1 MNFTDEE
8 LKELTMTSLTRSLT
22 NIYRCYSIIYD
33 VYHSENC
40 DRDTVFIHDLVD
52 AIQGIEAVLEVYT
65 RNTYIHPGYACEKLK
80 YSYNNIKYI
89 YEYFENKLNKENNN
103 ENNT

>member
-8 LKELTMTSLTRSLT
+8 LKELTMTSLSRSLL
-22 NIYRCYSIIYD
+22 NIYNCYEKIYD
-33 VYHSENC
+33 MYHSENA
-40 DRDTVFIHDLVD
+40 DRDVAFIHDLVD
-52 AIQGIEAVLEVYT
+52 ALKGIEAVLEVYT
-65 RNTYIHPGYACEKLK
+65 RDKHIYPGYACEKLK

-89 YEYFENKLNKENNN
+89 YEYFENKLKKENSN

>member
-33 VYHSENC
+33 VYHTDNA
-40 DRDTVFIHDLVD
+40 DKDVAFIHDLVN
-52 AIQGIEAVLEVYT
+52 AIRGIEAVLEVYT
-65 RNTYIHPGYACEKLK
+65 RNTYIHPSYACEKLK
-80 YSYNNIKYI
+80 YSYNTIKYI
-89 YEYFENKLNKENNN
+89 YEYFESKLKKENSN
-103 ENNT
+103 E

>member
-8 LKELTMTSLTRSLT
+8 LKDITMTSLTRSLT
-22 NIYRCYSIIYD
+22 NIYNCYKKIYD
-33 VYHSENC
+33 MYHSENC
-40 DRDTVFIHDLVD
+40 DRDVVFIHDLVD
-52 AIQGIEAVLEVYT
+52 AIKGIEAVLEVYT
-65 RNTYIHPGYACEKLK
+65 RDKHIHPGYACEKLK

-103 ENNT
+103 E